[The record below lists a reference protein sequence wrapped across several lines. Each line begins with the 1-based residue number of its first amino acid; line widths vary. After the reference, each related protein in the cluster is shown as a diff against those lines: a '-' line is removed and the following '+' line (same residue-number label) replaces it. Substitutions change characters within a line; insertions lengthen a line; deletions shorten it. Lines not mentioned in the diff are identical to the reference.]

1 MTRHV
6 IRLNEFDYSGI
17 YWDFY
22 YYSQLVFCAIL
33 FILFS
38 CLWLRLRKDKSK
50 SSFYK
55 TLSLCMAAYN
65 LSALLL
71 FGCGRVID
79 AK

>member
-6 IRLNEFDYSGI
+6 IRLVEFDNYVI

-22 YYSQLVFCAIL
+22 YYSRLVFCAIL
-33 FILFS
+33 FLLFS

-55 TLSLCMAAYN
+55 TLSLCMATYN
-65 LSALLL
+65 LAALSL

-79 AK
+79 AR